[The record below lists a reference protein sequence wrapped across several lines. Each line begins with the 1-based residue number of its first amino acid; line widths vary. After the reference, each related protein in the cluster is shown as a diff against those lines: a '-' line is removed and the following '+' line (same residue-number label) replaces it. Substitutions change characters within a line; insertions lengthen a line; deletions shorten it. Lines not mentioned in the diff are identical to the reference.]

1 MFDPVTSEL
10 LRSAPALPGLDPAD
24 LPEKFAE
31 GYAGLVARRLRGA
44 EGDPISDEG
53 QWPLSRIAD
62 AYEIIT
68 SVTDDPQIRR
78 AAAFVAATAQQM
90 MAREQLASGASGL
103 PAVNRDQVDPSI
115 AAVLLFL
122 IAEQY
127 ADAADA
133 ARELRFDSNE
143 GDLLRVLR
151 SHVADLA
158 GGLPERIYL
167 RGRAGHVNNQI
178 AHDLEARATNAL
190 ILRAVIGIE
199 EYAQE
204 LLGLS
209 PQGSS
214 PDVSARSIFTEV
226 IQASTNNYTTPVFGD
241 TRLLTTYPG
250 PMHLASLLLA
260 TYEATSVAAVVRIT
274 TPPGTDEDMW
284 RTWIRARAKV
294 APFVWPNHR
303 RAIFDERFYER
314 GKSAVLVLPTGAGKT
329 TLAIVKIE
337 ATIAAGRNVV
347 FLAPTHA
354 LVEQLTVDLKM
365 TFSGTTL
372 AAEISEDFDR
382 LFAAGLSLGKIEVMT
397 PERCLALLSF
407 APEAFVDVG
416 LLVFDECHLLSPE
429 SGLRRSLDAMFCV
442 LAFNGAAP
450 TADFLFLS
458 AMIENGAE
466 LANWTQELTGRP
478 CVFEDSLWKPT
489 RQVRGVV
496 IYLDDA
502 IREAKA
508 RSLSEQSKMNRKKGV
523 VAKTL
528 RATAQQMLAVQPFA
542 IFGLEHNWLKE
553 HTATCS
559 IAMISD
565 LPVHLSG
572 VLEGGSIRV
581 TPNANQIAAQIAY
594 LSARNGLKAIV
605 FVNAKA
611 QAVSTAKEISK
622 LLDDNPESTPEEQM
636 LWDALV
642 LELGGLGH
650 SLLKGPT
657 GAVPHNAQMLRLERD
672 LAERM
677 FRRPDG
683 ARVIVATPTL
693 AQGLNLPAQIAIL
706 AGDKRA
712 DPKSGARTALAAHE
726 ILNAAGRAGR
736 AGHLANGVVLL
747 IPEPVL
753 ELQTDNLISRDT
765 IKKLKSVLPE
775 DDRCLRVVDPL
786 QVILDRVSHRSM
798 DDDVEYALNR
808 LLTTTAAQRDDIEI
822 VDRFP
827 INRSLA
833 AYAAKS
839 TNATN
844 HFDSQVEALRQLL
857 SQRSA
862 TAEDDLIRVMSAQS
876 GAPLI
881 TLARLREE
889 VRTLQESI
897 PSSVESWTR
906 WTLEWLARDH
916 DSRDALLGGDDR
928 SIRTSLGLNS
938 KASVSSSDI
947 ERLIP
952 GIVAWMNGEPLVA
965 IEKALGGVVL
975 PNDPCPRARS
985 MITGLVPRGLSFVLS
1000 LVARMAIEVLD
1011 FPDAHSRLL
1020 TECAPSALR
1029 RGFASP
1035 TQLAFADTRKGLLVR
1050 RQYHLAFASEIGDRF
1065 EIRWDDDFSSLL
1077 ARMRVL
1083 LHAD

>member
-31 GYAGLVARRLRGA
+31 GYAELVARRLRGA

-68 SVTDDPQIRR
+68 SITDDPQIRR

-90 MAREQLASGASGL
+90 MARERLASGASGL

-143 GDLLRVLR
+143 GNLLSALR
-151 SHVADLA
+151 SHIADLA
-158 GGLPERIYL
+158 AGLPERIYL
-167 RGRAGHVNNQI
+167 RGRSGHVDNQI
-178 AHDLEARATNAL
+178 AHNLEARATNAL

-214 PDVSARSIFTEV
+214 PDVGARSIFTQV
-226 IQASTNNYTTPVFGD
+226 LQASTNNFTTPAFGD

-274 TPPGTDEDMW
+274 TPPGTDQEMW
-284 RTWIRARAKV
+284 RTWIQARARV

-303 RAIFDERFYER
+303 RAIFDERFYEL

-329 TLAIVKIE
+329 TLASVKIE

-354 LVEQLTVDLKM
+354 LVEQLTVDLKL

-496 IYLDDA
+496 IYTDEA

-508 RSLSEQSKMNRKKGV
+508 RSLSEQRTLDRKKGV

-528 RATAQQMLAVQPFA
+528 RVTAQQMLTVQPFA

-553 HTATCS
+553 KTATCS

-611 QAVSTAKEISK
+611 QAVSTAREISK
-622 LLDDNPESTPEEQM
+622 LLDDDPKSTPEEQM
-636 LWDALV
+636 LWDALE

-650 SLLKGPT
+650 SLLSGPT

-693 AQGLNLPAQIAIL
+693 AQGLNLPAQLAIL

-753 ELQTDNLISRDT
+753 ELQTNKISPDT
-765 IKKLKSVLPE
+765 VKKLKSVLPE

-786 QVILDRVSHRSM
+786 QVILDRVSHGAM
-798 DDDVEYALNR
+798 DEDIEYALNR

-833 AYAAKS
+833 AYAAKA
-839 TNATN
+839 TNAKDY
-844 HFDSQVEALRQLL
+844 FDSQVGALRQLL
-857 SQRSA
+857 SERSA

-876 GAPLI
+876 GAPLV

-889 VRTLQESI
+889 VRTLRESI
-897 PSSVESWTR
+897 PSSVESWAR
-906 WTLEWLARDH
+906 WTMEWLARDSH
-916 DSRDALLGGDDR
+916 SRDALLGGDDR
-928 SIRTSLGLNS
+928 SIRTSLGFNS
-938 KASVSSSDI
+938 KASISSSDI

-965 IEKALGGVVL
+965 IEKALGSVVL
-975 PNDPCPRARS
+975 PNGQCPRARS
-985 MITGLVPRGLSFVLS
+985 MITGLMPRGLSFVLS
-1000 LVARMAIEVLD
+1000 LVARMAMEVLD

-1035 TQLAFADTRKGLLVR
+1035 AQLAFADTRKGLLVR

-1065 EIRWDDDFSSLL
+1065 EIRWDDDFPSLL
-1077 ARMRVL
+1077 GRMQL
-1083 LHAD
+1083 LLRAE